1 MGVAARVNKKRIWG
15 RWVSIGIAAVL
26 LGGLFV
32 NGQTAVNAQEGARTS
47 NAQVSAQPTA
57 KPGIKQE
64 TKKVKV
70 GNKSFTVQTVR
81 IPKGTPVT
89 VRLVKNP
96 VGSTEAFASIVKNYR
111 AEAAINGAFF
121 EAYGGPPDPYGM
133 LIANGE
139 LIHKGGYGTT
149 IGFKKDGTAI
159 MDSLRA
165 TLTGTVVSP
174 EGKSMGWYATFLNRV
189 PAEGSS
195 TSILFTPARGS
206 KVGFT
211 GGIAVT
217 VDDGKVVKNE
227 VNANAVIPDNGFV
240 LVFTG
245 TQKSTAERFAIG
257 SEVNLQLTYKDAQ
270 DQPLPEWEDVVTGA
284 GAGPRLV
291 KDSKVALNAAEEG
304 FNDSKILTASAARSG
319 IAIMQ
324 DGSIMLATVPGATMK
339 QWADIMKALGAK
351 QAMNLDG
358 GASSAM
364 YSGGKIVT
372 PAGRLLSNTL
382 VFGSSLNK

>member
-1 MGVAARVNKKRIWG
+1 MNKKRIWM
-15 RWVSIGIAAVL
+15 RWVSIGIAGVL

-89 VRLVKNP
+89 VGLAKNQ

-189 PAEGSS
+189 PVEGSS
-195 TSILFTPARGS
+195 TSILFNPARGS

-227 VNANAVIPDNGFV
+227 VNANAAIPDNGFV

-270 DQPLPEWEDVVTGA
+270 DQPLPEWEDIVTGV

-319 IAIMQ
+319 LAIMQ

>member
-1 MGVAARVNKKRIWG
+1 M
-15 RWVSIGIAAVL
+15 
-26 LGGLFV
+26 GGLFV

-89 VRLVKNP
+89 VGLAKNQ

-189 PAEGSS
+189 PVEGSS
-195 TSILFTPARGS
+195 TSILFNPARGS

-227 VNANAVIPDNGFV
+227 VNANAAIPDNGFV

-270 DQPLPEWEDVVTGA
+270 DQPLPEWEDIVTGV

-319 IAIMQ
+319 LAIMQ